1 MNGENGST
9 ETTFGDVWRVLVEQ
23 IEQAEPLA
31 LTVSE
36 VAVACLLIAAA
47 YAFTRLASPTQAFL
61 LRRGTRASKG
71 LVRVVPLL
79 ALVVWL
85 VCGIAAI
92 VVLSDAFAHISALL
106 WLVGAVALVVGL
118 RDVLRQSLSGV
129 FIILQGRVRPGEY
142 VQVGALRGRIDR
154 IGLMRV
160 HIQTLDG
167 LEHVIPPSA
176 LLSQTIALESLPAAR
191 PVRLRVQVPGGLDPQ
206 RAARLLYEVAV
217 LSPYADVR
225 TRPEVAIETD
235 GKSIHLSL
243 WARSTSPRHERR
255 YRTQVAV
262 RIRRELEKLV
272 VA

>member
-1 MNGENGST
+1 MNGAQDSI
-9 ETTFGDVWRVLVEQ
+9 ETSFADVWRLLVEQ
-23 IEQAEPLA
+23 VEQAQPLA

-36 VAVACLLIAAA
+36 VAAACLLIAAA
-47 YAFTRLASPTQAFL
+47 YAFTRLASPIQAFL
-61 LRRGTRASKG
+61 LRRGTRTATG
-71 LVRVVPLL
+71 LVRMVPVVT
-79 ALVVWL
+79 LVVW
-85 VCGIAAI
+85 VICGVAAI
-92 VVLSDAFAHISALL
+92 VVLSGAFAHISGLL
-106 WLVGAVALVVGL
+106 WLVGAVAIVVGL

-129 FIILQGRVRPGEY
+129 FVILQGRVRPGEY
-142 VQVGALRGRIDR
+142 VQVGGLRGRIER

-160 HIQTLDG
+160 HIHTLDG

-176 LLSQTIALESLPAAR
+176 LLTQTIALESLPAAR
-191 PVRLRVQVPGGLDPQ
+191 PVSLSVQVPPGLDPQ
-206 RAARLLYEVAV
+206 RAARLLYEVAA

-235 GKSIHLSL
+235 GKGVLLSL

-255 YRTQVAV
+255 YRTQVSV